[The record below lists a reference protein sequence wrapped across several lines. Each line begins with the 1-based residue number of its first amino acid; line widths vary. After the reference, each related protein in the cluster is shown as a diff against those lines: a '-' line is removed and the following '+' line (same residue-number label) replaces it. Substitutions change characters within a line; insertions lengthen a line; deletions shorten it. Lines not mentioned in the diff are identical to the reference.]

1 MFSKPSSVWWRM
13 VARETVNKYFIYE
26 RMSRIIKIA
35 AEHILQPCLA
45 TTLGGFRPCTNSL
58 ITDVGK

>member
-1 MFSKPSSVWWRM
+1 M

-26 RMSRIIKIA
+26 RMSRVIKIA

-45 TTLGGFRPCTNSL
+45 PTLGGFRPCTNSL
-58 ITDVGK
+58 SIDVGK